1 VNLLCPSQGDRLD
14 HGQQRRASQKLSP
27 KLLELRTQTSEEL
40 VETKNIIV
48 LLAKMTTVTRPTVC
62 RRERVKLTPHV
73 SQLMVEGVDRVLLS
87 NRADKLQDEDVERVV
102 LRLVELHRTLPYH
115 SSGR

>member
-1 VNLLCPSQGDRLD
+1 
-14 HGQQRRASQKLSP
+14 
-27 KLLELRTQTSEEL
+27 

-48 LLAKMTTVTRPTVC
+48 LLTKMTTVTRPTVC
-62 RRERVKLTPHV
+62 QQPTVCQRERVKLTPHV

>member
-1 VNLLCPSQGDRLD
+1 
-14 HGQQRRASQKLSP
+14 
-27 KLLELRTQTSEEL
+27 

-48 LLAKMTTVTRPTVC
+48 LLTKMTTVTRLTVCQQPTVC
-62 RRERVKLTPHV
+62 QHERVKLTPHV

-87 NRADKLQDEDVERVV
+87 NRADKLQDEDVERVA